1 MKFPYGI
8 SDFKKINTQGYFYCD
23 RTDKIPVLEQSNSQ
37 LFIRPRRFGKSLVLS
52 MLENYY
58 DVARADEFDQIFG
71 HLAIGKN
78 PTRLRNSYFILR
90 WDFSC
95 VDITGSVSD
104 LKKSLF
110 NHLNARIEDFI
121 MYYTHKGYELPPVK
135 VNHEDA
141 LYSMESLLT
150 SVKTTPY
157 PIYLLIDEYDNFANT
172 IMMGVQRDKTRYDA
186 LVHDEGILRTLFKA
200 IKSSTSASSFDRVFI
215 TGVSPVVLSDITSG
229 YNIAE
234 NIYFHHRLNDL
245 CGFRQEE
252 VRGVIEKIVD
262 ACNQD
267 NQANQGGHAQ
277 GTARIEEA
285 LELMR
290 TYYNGYRFAFGPG
303 DYIYNPTLCLYFFK
317 QFQEMCSYPRKMLDS
332 NLAVD
337 ESKLEYIAQ
346 IPMGR
351 DILLSMM
358 EKDHQVKVTDIS
370 DRFGINQMLDEQ
382 SKNNTFLVS
391 FLYFFGVLTLAGE
404 NDEGEIL
411 MKVPN
416 LVMQALYVERVQRIL
431 LPEPADRDDGYF
443 AAKQLYQKGNIEPLC
458 EFVEKRFF
466 TVFRNRDYRW
476 ANELTLKTAFLTLLY
491 NDIMFIMDSEP
502 EIHRRFADLTMIIRP
517 DKRHFRISD
526 VLIEFKFLSLKS
538 LNLTGDGVRQLSEK
552 EIFDMPQVKEAL
564 KEGQEQAV
572 AYGKSLQKKYGN
584 LRLQKFVVAS
594 LGFERVCFRKIS

>member
-1 MKFPYGI
+1 
-8 SDFKKINTQGYFYCD
+8 
-23 RTDKIPVLEQSNSQ
+23 
-37 LFIRPRRFGKSLVLS
+37 
-52 MLENYY
+52 
-58 DVARADEFDQIFG
+58 
-71 HLAIGKN
+71 
-78 PTRLRNSYFILR
+78 
-90 WDFSC
+90 
-95 VDITGSVSD
+95 
-104 LKKSLF
+104 
-110 NHLNARIEDFI
+110 
-121 MYYTHKGYELPPVK
+121 
-135 VNHEDA
+135 
-141 LYSMESLLT
+141 
-150 SVKTTPY
+150 
-157 PIYLLIDEYDNFANT
+157 
-172 IMMGVQRDKTRYDA
+172 MMGVHRDKTRYDA

-267 NQANQGGHAQ
+267 TQADQGAQ
-277 GTARIEEA
+277 GQGTSTGTGTGIDKGTKTSTSTTKIEEA
-285 LELMR
+285 LELMK

-303 DYIYNPTLCLYFFK
+303 DYIYNPTLC
-317 QFQEMCSYPRKMLDS
+317 
-332 NLAVD
+332 
-337 ESKLEYIAQ
+337 
-346 IPMGR
+346 
-351 DILLSMM
+351 
-358 EKDHQVKVTDIS
+358 
-370 DRFGINQMLDEQ
+370 
-382 SKNNTFLVS
+382 
-391 FLYFFGVLTLAGE
+391 LYFFGVLTLAGE

-517 DKRHFRISD
+517 DKRHFKISD

-564 KEGQEQAV
+564 KEGQEQVV
-572 AYGKSLQKKYGN
+572 AYGESLQEKYGN

-594 LGFERVCFRKIS
+594 LGFERVCFRKTS